1 MCYKN
6 GVFPLGAIFEVLVYI
21 YKKNKTKR
29 NTSFVH
35 DVTWITAVFL
45 VLFGNTSPFNPIMT
59 LRERLEVELMMVA
72 VSERV

>member
-1 MCYKN
+1 MCSKN
-6 GVFPLGAIFEVLVYI
+6 GVFPLGAIFEVLVY
-21 YKKNKTKR
+21 KKQNKKR

-45 VLFGNTSPFNPIMT
+45 VFGNTSPFNPIMT
-59 LRERLEVELMMVA
+59 LREHLEVELMMVA